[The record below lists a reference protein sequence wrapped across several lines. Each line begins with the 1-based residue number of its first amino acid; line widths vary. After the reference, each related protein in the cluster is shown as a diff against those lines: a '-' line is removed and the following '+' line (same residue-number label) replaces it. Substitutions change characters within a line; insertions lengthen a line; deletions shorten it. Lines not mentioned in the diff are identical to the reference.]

1 MKPLNRPRNE
11 SQKTQQ
17 ITLLDQSIG
26 SKKSVTF
33 DEIVQ
38 NAGNGKPFVASLV
51 QPPPFQAKRNSMM
64 NNNMTDEGLKLKIG
78 QNNQD
83 FAKILQSRNN

>member
-1 MKPLNRPRNE
+1 MKPLNRQRNE

-51 QPPPFQAKRNSMM
+51 QPAPF
-64 NNNMTDEGLKLKIG
+64 
-78 QNNQD
+78 
-83 FAKILQSRNN
+83 

>member
-1 MKPLNRPRNE
+1 MKPLNRQRNE

-51 QPPPFQAKRNSMM
+51 QPPPF
-64 NNNMTDEGLKLKIG
+64 
-78 QNNQD
+78 
-83 FAKILQSRNN
+83 